1 MTTLKIAVLDDYQD
15 VALSMADWSPLQAI
29 GEVTVFRDH
38 VDNEDL
44 LVQRLLS
51 FEVVCV
57 MRERTPLPRSVIS
70 RLPNLRLIASTG
82 PRNIS
87 IDAAAAQERGIEVV
101 GTGYFSEPTIEMTW
115 ALILGGARHLA
126 KEVASVRSG
135 AWQSS
140 VGSGLHGKTL
150 GVLGLGNI
158 GAQVAAIGRAF
169 GMRVVAWSEN
179 LTEEKA
185 QGAGAT
191 LVNKDDLFRTAD
203 ILTVHLILSR
213 RTKHLIGKNEL
224 ALMKRSAYL
233 VNTSRGGIID
243 DDALIS
249 TLQRG
254 DLAGA
259 ALDVFEVEPLPTD
272 HPYRTLPNVLATP
285 HVGYVSEELYRT
297 FYSDTVS
304 NIVAWARAKSI

>member
-1 MTTLKIAVLDDYQD
+1 MTTLKIAILDDYQG
-15 VALSMADWSPLQAI
+15 VALSMADWSSLQAM
-29 GEVTVFRDH
+29 GEITAFGDH
-38 VDNEDL
+38 VDDEDL
-44 LVQRLLS
+44 LVQRLLP
-51 FEVVCV
+51 FDVVCV
-57 MRERTPLPRSVIS
+57 MRERTPLTRSVIN
-70 RLPNLRLIASTG
+70 RLPKLRLIASTG
-82 PRNIS
+82 PRNRS
-87 IDAAAAQERGIEVV
+87 IDATAAEEQGIEVV
-101 GTGYFSEPTIEMTW
+101 GTGYFSEPAIEMTW

-126 KEVASVRSG
+126 EEVASVRAG

-140 VGSGLHGKTL
+140 IGTGLHGKTL

-169 GMRVVAWSEN
+169 GMRVVAWSQN

-185 QGAGAT
+185 RDAGAT
-191 LVNKDDLFRTAD
+191 LLTKEELFRTAD

-213 RTKHLIGKNEL
+213 RTTHLIGKDEL

-243 DDALIS
+243 DDALIA

-254 DLAGA
+254 DIAGA
-259 ALDVFEVEPLPTD
+259 ALDVFEVEPLPTN

-285 HVGYVSEELYRT
+285 HVGYVTEELYRT
-297 FYSDTVS
+297 FYSDTV
-304 NIVAWARAKSI
+304 NDIVAWARAASN